1 MFSNGNSDGSDV
13 YMIGDSDTVL
23 SESYIKEELP
33 NITINAQSSIWFAES
48 QPGLVSGVD
57 RIKEMGN
64 QNILVFALGS
74 NGGITN
80 DDINKLLDVTKDKDL
95 KIILTTIYYANGFAE
110 KQMNSSNEVVKK
122 AAEDYDNISYMDWYA
137 AASADPAKYMESDN
151 TVRIILQCIQQKMQ
165 MRTYLMWMII
175 RSGRRC
181 GQMVMKKI

>member
-1 MFSNGNSDGSDV
+1 MGSILLKNRKKVVVFWCLITAIFYSLATLVAPVMALKQENLRAASLDHSYFYDPEADNCMESTGNGNSDGSDV

-33 NITINAQSSIWFAES
+33 NITINAQSSIWFAEN

-80 DDINKLLDVTKDKDL
+80 DDINKLLDAICRKT
-95 KIILTTIYYANGFAE
+95 
-110 KQMNSSNEVVKK
+110 NE
-122 AAEDYDNISYMDWYA
+122 
-137 AASADPAKYMESDN
+137 
-151 TVRIILQCIQQKMQ
+151 
-165 MRTYLMWMII
+165 
-175 RSGRRC
+175 
-181 GQMVMKKI
+181 